1 MKTLHNERG
10 FMLLVVYVVV
20 IGISIFAFA
29 FFSRHSRAI
38 QATEQYQNRILA
50 FNAAEAAV
58 DFALA
63 KLVATP
69 DWAGTDYLSFNSTST
84 QSGYKVTVSKP
95 DPVNK
100 PNIRMIAAVGYAPDN
115 VKTSRAYQ
123 DAEITVYAQSTAAQ
137 GLFKYAAFATGAL
150 NLTGNVV
157 VDSYSSTVNGGV
169 YSATLNSRSND
180 TIGTNSTTA
189 KSINV
194 TGSSTV
200 KGNAFVGPNGNT
212 ATAIYLGGTS
222 TISGTKTV
230 ATTAETYVAKTTT
243 VAASPDPSLTGI
255 KTLTLPAGTYH
266 YSALTIANSGKL
278 TTTGKVDIYVDGAV
292 SLSGAG
298 IVNQGNIPSN
308 LTIYAT
314 GSSAVSIL
322 NSGVYYGGIYAPNS
336 TITNSG
342 DVNIYGAVICKTM
355 TLSNSSKIHYY
366 EDMAT
371 GSGGSCSQKPSVTTW
386 QELNSLSWNT
396 GT

>member
-1 MKTLHNERG
+1 MKTHLHERG

-20 IGISIFAFA
+20 ICISIFAFA
-29 FFSRHSRAI
+29 FFTRHSFAI
-38 QATEQYQNRILA
+38 QATERYQNRILA

-58 DFALA
+58 DSALTT
-63 KLVATP
+63 LVQTP
-69 DWAGTDYLSFNSTST
+69 GWTGTNYLSFNSTST
-84 QSGYKVTVSKP
+84 QSGYMVTVSTP
-95 DPVNK
+95 ANNS
-100 PNIRMIAAVGYAPDN
+100 NIRMISAVGYAPNN

-123 DAEITVYAQSTAAQ
+123 DAEITVYAKRPTQS
-137 GLFKYAAFATGAL
+137 LFQYAAFATGAL

-169 YSATLNSRSND
+169 YDATLNSRSND

-194 TGSSTV
+194 TGSSQIHS
-200 KGNAFVGPNGNT
+200 NAVVGPNGNT

-222 TISGTKTV
+222 KIWGTTTA
-230 ATTAETYVAKTTT
+230 ATTAQTYVAMTTT

-266 YSALTIANSGKL
+266 YTALTIANSGKL
-278 TTTGKVDIYVDGAV
+278 TTTGQVNIYVDGVV

-308 LTIYAT
+308 LTIYET
-314 GSSAVSIL
+314 GNSAVSIL
-322 NSGVYYGGIYAPNS
+322 NSGVFYGGIYAPNS

-342 DVNIYGAVICKTM
+342 DVNIYGAIICKTM

-366 EDMAT
+366 EDMAS
-371 GSGGSCSQKPSVTTW
+371 GSGSSSQKFSITTW
-386 QELNSLSWNT
+386 QELNSLAWGMGS
-396 GT
+396 